1 MGAKDSEGPGRGD
14 KGSGGSDSGRSGAGT
29 GPGRTEGGGRDGNQS
44 GRGYRLGRQEVIW
57 GSGPGRG
64 VPWWR
69 WHGNRVLTLGH
80 VPGLLGPEPVPRGEA
95 REGRTVAR
103 IGETRQ

>member
-1 MGAKDSEGPGRGD
+1 MGRQDQSGPGRQDRSSGGSTG
-14 KGSGGSDSGRSGAGT
+14 GSGGSGT
-29 GPGRTEGGGRDGNQS
+29 GPGRTEGGGRAAGAA
-44 GRGYRLGRQEVIW
+44 GAPAIW

-69 WHGNRVLTLGH
+69 WHGNRVLTLRH
-80 VPGLLGPEPVPRGEA
+80 VLGAEIPGLGVALGRPEPAGIK

-103 IGETRQ
+103 IRGTRQ